1 LVRGRIHPLAGY
13 NAIGHYYVGKVTDP
27 TRCRGTQLILSEP
40 MTWSEICARYPD
52 EWVCFVEIA
61 RVDEHSFEFTTAR
74 LVSHAKDRDDAHDQA
89 GLIGLHY
96 DGVGYRFTGKD
107 RRAAQS
113 VLGQP
118 NRARGR
124 RKRSMTRVGRHS
136 SATSSITSS
145 KAPGVSRPR
154 KMPVTSFGSM
164 PRSCHETWT
173 RVGAAARGTT
183 RWPGV

>member
-1 LVRGRIHPLAGY
+1 LPSVAERRTLVRGRIHPLAGY

-96 DGVGYRFTGKD
+96 DGVGYRFTGKIVAPLS
-107 RRAAQS
+107 RFWVNPIVRADAE
-113 VLGQP
+113 
-118 NRARGR
+118 NEA
-124 RKRSMTRVGRHS
+124 
-136 SATSSITSS
+136 
-145 KAPGVSRPR
+145 
-154 KMPVTSFGSM
+154 
-164 PRSCHETWT
+164 
-173 RVGAAARGTT
+173 
-183 RWPGV
+183 